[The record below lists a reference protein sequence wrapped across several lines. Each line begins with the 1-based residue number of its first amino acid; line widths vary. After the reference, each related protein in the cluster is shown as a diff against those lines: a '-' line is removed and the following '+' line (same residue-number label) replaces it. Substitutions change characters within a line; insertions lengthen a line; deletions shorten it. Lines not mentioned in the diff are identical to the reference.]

1 MTRKQ
6 KITAALAAL
15 SAGGGLLLL
24 TACSSVT
31 EPYNDAPIDHKVDR
45 PAIVY
50 SMPDGF
56 ANYSEKCDE
65 FGNLV
70 ITTRGS
76 DGGGGKAVTV
86 IPDKE
91 ACAPWDKGADAW
103 KKAK

>member
-1 MTRKQ
+1 MTRNR
-6 KITAALAAL
+6 KIAAAGLAAGVLALA
-15 SAGGGLLLL
+15 G
-24 TACSSVT
+24 CSSMT

-56 ANYSEKCDE
+56 ANYAEKCDE

-70 ITTRGS
+70 ITTRG
-76 DGGGGKAVTV
+76 GGKSGGKAVTV
-86 IPDKE
+86 VPDTE
-91 ACAPWDKGADAW
+91 ACAPFDKGASAW